1 MSRFSRRRLALLGPA
16 AILAS
21 SVGRAQTWTNPT
33 VSDEDRRIFKNYSRW
48 AWYNSGAAPDAST
61 RYRAK
66 LSADGLPASEIERQM
81 RVVESDFRQIWKL
94 DVGWEIAY
102 ESPANA
108 RFRTTP
114 SPWLAQAVAGVKPGR
129 ALDLGMRQGRNG
141 LFLAKQGWDVTGI
154 DFSGAAISHARMDAK
169 KAGVHYNTIVA
180 SIEEW
185 DMGTEQW
192 DLIVACLEPDLSW
205 SGRIVRALRTG
216 GLFVREGYGP
226 GRIRGSVDKGENEVI
241 KAFLALR
248 VLRYED
254 KIDDPH
260 YDPVGLPVVPFRML
274 RLMAQ
279 KIAEAKP

>member
-1 MSRFSRRRLALLGPA
+1 MPVPVTAR
-16 AILAS
+16 
-21 SVGRAQTWTNPT
+21 
-33 VSDEDRRIFKNYSRW
+33 
-48 AWYNSGAAPDAST
+48 
-61 RYRAK
+61 K

-169 KAGVHYNTIVA
+169 TAGVHYNTIVA

-192 DLIVACLEPDLSW
+192 
-205 SGRIVRALRTG
+205 IVRALRTG